1 MRNRL
6 GMGIGLAL
14 MVLLTTTLL
23 PLAASDHAYSH
34 RYIIYGRVVDANGD
48 PVPAL
53 NVRLGFEDVTG
64 IEGNCANQPG
74 TETEAFGRTETRQV
88 TNEHGEFI
96 FCTHVH
102 SLARS
107 IPGNSIL
114 SVEGINVTTEI
125 DVYYRTSYVVVKLP
139 DVRENANKNVRD
151 TTYTVLGR
159 LWRETSSDRVEG
171 IRVFG
176 ETVDNVPVNI
186 TLNYD
191 GKTVTLNTTTNNYGD
206 FAVRVP
212 VESRPTSGTVLVE
225 AVGETHSAPI
235 DPATGAS
242 QIKIETE
249 KARSPLLTGN
259 TLWVIVGIAA
269 AVGIIGLSWYAF
281 RRVAAQ
287 REEAHV
293 RATAQRKRAN
303 K

>member
-1 MRNRL
+1 
-6 GMGIGLAL
+6 MGIGLAL

-23 PLAASDHAYSH
+23 PLAVADHAYSH
-34 RYIIYGRVVDANGD
+34 RYVVYGRVVDANGD
-48 PVPAL
+48 PVPSMT
-53 NVRLGFEDVTG
+53 VRLGFQDVTG

-88 TNEHGEFI
+88 TNEHGEFM

-102 SLARS
+102 QLARS
-107 IPGNSIL
+107 LPGAAIV
-114 SVEGINVTTEI
+114 SVENVNVTEEI
-125 DVYYRTSYVVVKLP
+125 DVNFRTSFVVVKLP

-159 LWRETSSDRVEG
+159 LWRDSSSDRVEG

-191 GKTVTLNTTTNNYGD
+191 GKTVKVNTTTNNYGD

-212 VESRPTSGTVLVE
+212 VESRPTSGTIVVE
-225 AVGETHSAPI
+225 AVGETHTEEI
-235 DPATGAS
+235 DPTAGAT
-242 QIKIETE
+242 QMKIETE
-249 KARSPLLTGN
+249 KAPSALLSGN

-269 AVGIIGLSWYAF
+269 AVGIIGLSWFAF

-293 RATAQRKRAN
+293 RATAQRRRSN